1 MKQEDQAYFTIT
13 DVINTALSKPSNS
26 SDKSASNQENDISLN
41 VISDLTYSNIW
52 NSFTKWCTDQTE
64 LGFYLIVF
72 PFCEMF
78 YVSEKPLEGIVL
90 KLTSYFLKEHGLTW
104 DANSPADKQYSI
116 KYSNT
121 EPQNQKLNYIAIA
134 RELNSKKILVQN
146 GLNNIFNAIGYLISQ
161 NPNCQIDLGIIGS
174 IVSSNK
180 VVTQFPN
187 KLKGDAVM
195 NKKPTIKSLIG
206 RAGKNI
212 PSENSQGDSN
222 VIVNS
227 ESQGN
232 EKVTK
237 EEKKEAIGKI
247 KFPKNNKITFR
258 FKPIRKPGEESKISD
273 KPQLIDIPMPDSNW
287 YLKDMLNATF
297 KRVYIPNSY
306 IGL

>member
-174 IVSSNK
+174 IKFTNMV
-180 VVTQFPN
+180 
-187 KLKGDAVM
+187 L
-195 NKKPTIKSLIG
+195 IKS
-206 RAGKNI
+206 
-212 PSENSQGDSN
+212 
-222 VIVNS
+222 
-227 ESQGN
+227 
-232 EKVTK
+232 
-237 EEKKEAIGKI
+237 
-247 KFPKNNKITFR
+247 KITT
-258 FKPIRKPGEESKISD
+258 D
-273 KPQLIDIPMPDSNW
+273 
-287 YLKDMLNATF
+287 
-297 KRVYIPNSY
+297 
-306 IGL
+306 